1 MKSLLQCPTRLS
13 SQPLMHTR
21 TEMSSQA
28 RVPDIS
34 RHTWGTLQ
42 PPVQSSLQT
51 DVRQGYH
58 SSSLTNI
65 LHGWTS
71 EDILIELFYTCGTY
85 VCACLCGSIQCGRVC
100 TYVCVTTDMTVRCL
114 QLLSLW
120 SHWNSILIRLGW
132 PTREP
137 WRSPGKHFPDWE
149 ISPNS
154 NITVFILHPN
164 PHNSP
169 LTS

>member
-1 MKSLLQCPTRLS
+1 MKSLLQCTTRLS

-21 TEMSSQA
+21 TGLSARHLKTHLRYTSATSTIFITNRSQV
-28 RVPDIS
+28 RTSFIKS
-34 RHTWGTLQ
+34 YQYFTWLNIWRHIN
-42 PPVQSSLQT
+42 
-51 DVRQGYH
+51 RI
-58 SSSLTNI
+58 I
-65 LHGWTS
+65 LHVWYLG
-71 EDILIELFYTCGTY
+71 
-85 VCACLCGSIQCGRVC
+85 VCMLVRVYAVWKGMHACVC
-100 TYVCVTTDMTVRCL
+100 DNRHDCQVSSVT
-114 QLLSLW
+114 LSVV

-137 WRSPGKHFPDWE
+137 WRSPGKHFPYWE